1 MQHLTRCAAP
11 HLLVVA
17 ILALTAGVSGADT
30 QWPSLFRYTVSLSSD
45 DTARYQVSAGFS
57 GPIADYM
64 SAKIEGWWIGGTED
78 NTSFV
83 GDACVDFGHAPL
95 YLAAGRKYTMFGPAG
110 ILVSPGLF
118 GGELGVDINRWQL
131 QAIAGTI
138 AFTPGTGTT
147 RFTHAGP
154 RASSDE
160 SMTALRLAV
169 PLTRHDA
176 RAPVV
181 LAGSWLD
188 VLDDTGTSLD
198 LQIEAL
204 SWLTL
209 FGEAADFGDEDAH
222 VYGIRLSDAH
232 LRDDGKAWILVF
244 YNRDIPVG
252 YVPAQAGACAYFEG
266 QDGWVGA
273 FYYQMNSQQAIGV
286 YADNEDAI
294 FTWFHSIPL

>member
-1 MQHLTRCAAP
+1 MHQFTRRAAP
-11 HLLVVA
+11 HLLVTALLV
-17 ILALTAGVSGADT
+17 LTAGVSGADT
-30 QWPSLFRYTVSLSSD
+30 KWPSLFRYTVSLSSD

-64 SAKIEGWWIGGTED
+64 GAKIEGWWIGGSED
-78 NTSFV
+78 NRAFV
-83 GDACVDFGHAPL
+83 GDAYVDFDRAPL
-95 YLAAGRKYTMFGPAG
+95 YLAAGRKHTMLGPAG
-110 ILVSPGLF
+110 ILVSPGLL

-131 QAIAGTI
+131 QAIAGTT

-147 RFTHAGP
+147 RFTYGGARMP
-154 RASSDE
+154 SDE
-160 SMTALRLAV
+160 SLKAVRLAG
-169 PLTRHDA
+169 PLTGPEA
-176 RAPVV
+176 SVPVV
-181 LAGSWLD
+181 LGGNWLD

-204 SWLTL
+204 SWLTF
-209 FGEAADFGDEDAH
+209 FGEAADFGDEDAL

-232 LRDDGKAWILVF
+232 LRDDGKAWIFVF
-244 YNRDIPVG
+244 YNRDIPIG
-252 YVPAQAGACAYFEG
+252 YVPAQVGACAYFEG